1 VTAEAAPWLPAK
13 AAFIVER
20 VNLIALIKERAKYYK
35 CLACS
40 QALADCQ
47 VKLLNETD
55 GHCTVE
61 VTCANCGVSFVAVLL
76 LKKARHPDGL
86 PKAARE
92 GPISSDEMLDVHE
105 YMKAFNGSMKEL
117 VRWRPRTRTS

>member
-1 VTAEAAPWLPAK
+1 MKL
-13 AAFIVER
+13 

-47 VKLLNETD
+47 VLLLNEAD

-76 LKKARHPDGL
+76 LKKAKHPDGL
-86 PKAARE
+86 PKAAEE

-105 YMKAFNGSMKEL
+105 FMKAFNGPIREL
-117 VRWRPRTRTS
+117 VHWRPSRQQSSS

>member
-1 VTAEAAPWLPAK
+1 M
-13 AAFIVER
+13 
-20 VNLIALIKERAKYYK
+20 NLIALIKERAKYYR

-47 VKLLNETD
+47 VKLLNEAD

-76 LKKARHPDGL
+76 LKKAKHPDGL
-86 PKAARE
+86 PKAAAE

-105 YMKAFNGSMKEL
+105 FMKGFAGSLKEL
-117 VRWRPRTRTS
+117 TRARQSRSR

>member
-1 VTAEAAPWLPAK
+1 
-13 AAFIVER
+13 

-47 VKLLNETD
+47 VKLLNEAD

-76 LKKARHPDGL
+76 LKKAKHPDGL
-86 PKAARE
+86 PKAASE
-92 GPISSDEMLDVHE
+92 GPISGDELLDLHE
-105 YMKAFNGSMKEL
+105 YLQAFGGTMREL
-117 VRWRPRTRTS
+117 AHWHPSRQQTS

>member
-1 VTAEAAPWLPAK
+1 
-13 AAFIVER
+13 

-47 VKLLNETD
+47 VKLLNEAD

-76 LKKARHPDGL
+76 LKRAKQ
-86 PKAARE
+86 AAEE
-92 GPISSDEMLDVHE
+92 GPISTDEMLDVHE
-105 YMKAFNGSMKEL
+105 YMKAFSGSLKEL
-117 VRWRPRTRTS
+117 ARGRPARPTSS

>member
-1 VTAEAAPWLPAK
+1 
-13 AAFIVER
+13 

-47 VKLLNETD
+47 VKLLNEAD

-61 VTCANCGVSFVAVLL
+61 VTCANCDVSFVAVLL
-76 LKKARHPDGL
+76 LKKATHPDGL
-86 PKAARE
+86 PTAANQ
-92 GPISSDEMLDVHE
+92 GPISSDELLDVHE
-105 YMKAFNGSMKEL
+105 YMKAFNGPIKEL
-117 VRWRPRTRTS
+117 ARWRPYRQQTS

>member
-1 VTAEAAPWLPAK
+1 VILRIGGLAPAQSAP
-13 AAFIVER
+13 IVKT

-47 VKLLNETD
+47 VKLLNEAD

-76 LKKARHPDGL
+76 LKKAKHPDGL
-86 PKAARE
+86 PKAAEE
-92 GPISSDEMLDVHE
+92 GPDQGARPLASVAPEVFYVL
-105 YMKAFNGSMKEL
+105 KAF
-117 VRWRPRTRTS
+117 

>member
-1 VTAEAAPWLPAK
+1 
-13 AAFIVER
+13 

-47 VKLLNETD
+47 VKLLNEAD

-76 LKKARHPDGL
+76 LKKAKHPDGL
-86 PKAARE
+86 PKAASD
-92 GPISSDEMLDVHE
+92 GPISGDEMLDVHQ
-105 YMKAFNGSMKEL
+105 YMKAFSGSMKEL
-117 VRWRPRTRTS
+117 ARGRPPRQASS

>member
-1 VTAEAAPWLPAK
+1 M
-13 AAFIVER
+13 
-20 VNLIALIKERAKYYK
+20 NLIALIKERAKHYK

-47 VKLLNETD
+47 VSVLNEAD

-61 VTCANCGVSFVAVLL
+61 VTCASCGVTFVAVLL
-76 LKKARHPDGL
+76 LKKATHPDGL
-86 PKAARE
+86 PKVASQ

-105 YMKAFNGSMKEL
+105 YMKAFNGPIKEL
-117 VRWRPRTRTS
+117 VRRPPSRQQPAS

>member
-1 VTAEAAPWLPAK
+1 
-13 AAFIVER
+13 

-47 VKLLNETD
+47 VKLLNEAE

-61 VTCANCGVSFVAVLL
+61 VTCANCSVSFVAVLL
-76 LKKARHPDGL
+76 LKKAKHPDGL
-86 PKAARE
+86 PKAAEE
-92 GPISSDEMLDVHE
+92 GPISTDEMIDVHE
-105 YMKAFNGSMKEL
+105 FMKAFSGSL
-117 VRWRPRTRTS
+117 NDLTRSRPFRQQGS

>member
-1 VTAEAAPWLPAK
+1 
-13 AAFIVER
+13 

-47 VKLLNETD
+47 VKLLNEAD

-61 VTCANCGVSFVAVLL
+61 VTCASCGVSFVAVLL
-76 LKKARHPDGL
+76 LKKEKHPDGL
-86 PKAARE
+86 PKAAE
-92 GPISSDEMLDVHE
+92 AGPISSDELLDVHE
-105 YMKAFNGSMKEL
+105 YLKAFSGTMREL
-117 VRWRPRTRTS
+117 TRWRPSRRQTS

>member
-1 VTAEAAPWLPAK
+1 M
-13 AAFIVER
+13 
-20 VNLIALIKERAKYYK
+20 NLIALIKDRARYYK

-40 QALADCQ
+40 EVLAGCQ
-47 VKLLNETD
+47 VTLVNESD

-86 PKAARE
+86 PRAAKE
-92 GPISSDEMLDVHE
+92 GPISGDELLDVHQHL
-105 YMKAFNGSMKEL
+105 KSFNRPLKEL
-117 VRWRPRTRTS
+117 VRWRRAQPQAF

>member
-1 VTAEAAPWLPAK
+1 
-13 AAFIVER
+13 

-47 VKLLNETD
+47 VKLLNEAD

-76 LKKARHPDGL
+76 LKKAKHPDGL
-86 PKAARE
+86 PKAASE

-105 YMKAFNGSMKEL
+105 YMKVFAGSMREL
-117 VRWRPRTRTS
+117 VRGRPPRQRAS

>member
-1 VTAEAAPWLPAK
+1 M
-13 AAFIVER
+13 
-20 VNLIALIKERAKYYK
+20 NLIALIKERAKYYK

-47 VKLLNETD
+47 VKLLNEAD

-92 GPISSDEMLDVHE
+92 GPISGDELLDVHE
-105 YMKAFNGSMKEL
+105 HMKAFSGSLIDL
-117 VRWRPRTRTS
+117 VRWRPRTKRSS

>member
-1 VTAEAAPWLPAK
+1 MGRPVAALYSG
-13 AAFIVER
+13 I

-47 VKLLNETD
+47 VSLLNESD

-76 LKKARHPDGL
+76 LKKAKHPDGL
-86 PKAARE
+86 PRAARE
-92 GPISSDEMLDVHE
+92 GPISGDEMLDVHQHLQ
-105 YMKAFNGSMKEL
+105 AFNGPLKEL
-117 VRWRPRTRTS
+117 VRSKRAHPQAS

>member
-1 VTAEAAPWLPAK
+1 VK
-13 AAFIVER
+13 I
-20 VNLIALIKERAKYYK
+20 VNLIALIKERAKYYR

-40 QALADCQ
+40 QVLADCQ
-47 VKLLNETD
+47 VKLLNEAD

-76 LKKARHPDGL
+76 LKKAKHPDGL
-86 PKAARE
+86 PKAAEE

-105 YMKAFNGSMKEL
+105 FMKAFNGPLREL
-117 VRWRPRTRTS
+117 VHWRPSRQQSSFS

>member
-1 VTAEAAPWLPAK
+1 
-13 AAFIVER
+13 

-47 VKLLNETD
+47 VKLLSEAD

-76 LKKARHPDGL
+76 LKKAKHPDGL
-86 PKAARE
+86 PKAAGE
-92 GPISSDEMLDVHE
+92 GPISGDELLDLHE
-105 YMKAFNGSMKEL
+105 SLKSFNGSMKEL
-117 VRWRPRTRTS
+117 ARWRPTRQQTS